1 VLMGAGRFAL
11 RCRSGACGC
20 PCRCLTR
27 LRAGRTCSAMFR
39 QGRSFHKSCSCGQ
52 LTGLTPT
59 LGHHHAGT
67 LGMPLSGLSPQHV
80 TVNTNALASRS
91 CEQPC
96 VVSLWLTRTMS
107 IRGDVCSLSLCS
119 LGWECN
125 VAIGHAIPLRLICGV
140 DSRIAFANPH
150 SCACL
155 CTLLHHVLMHR
166 QD

>member
-1 VLMGAGRFAL
+1 MPRDPLSCKSRLMPAFAHPVVEESDVLMGAGRFAL

-91 CEQPC
+91 CELPC
-96 VVSLWLTRTMS
+96 VYCCKPMAHKDNEHTGGCMLAVFVLTR
-107 IRGDVCSLSLCS
+107 
-119 LGWECN
+119 LGVQRSDW
-125 VAIGHAIPLRLICGV
+125 
-140 DSRIAFANPH
+140 SRHPIAPH
-150 SCACL
+150 
-155 CTLLHHVLMHR
+155 MR
-166 QD
+166 R